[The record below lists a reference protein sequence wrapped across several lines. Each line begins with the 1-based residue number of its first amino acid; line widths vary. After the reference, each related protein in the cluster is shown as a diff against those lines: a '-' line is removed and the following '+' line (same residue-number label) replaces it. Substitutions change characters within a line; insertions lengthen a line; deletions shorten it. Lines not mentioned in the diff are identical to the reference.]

1 MTQMTTGQAR
11 VIDPILTS
19 IARGY
24 THIFAPI
31 ANILF
36 PMVPV
41 QQRGGTVLEF
51 GPEDF
56 RLINTKR
63 APGAATKRVQ
73 FGHQGAPYA
82 LVNHSLEAVVP
93 YEIQQ
98 ETISIGVDQY
108 QRSIRGVQR
117 LMDIERENDAAV
129 IATALGNYGADNK
142 LEYTVAADR
151 WDDTASDPVTDV
163 SEAKS
168 VVRSKIGVY
177 PDTLTISPKVHKALR
192 SHPDIIATLRDSDI
206 KIATLQQI
214 AMALDVERVVVGEAS
229 YYNGVEFVDVWGAD
243 AVLAFT
249 KVATL
254 SDGGSPA
261 YGYTYQL
268 EGHPFVEEAYDDRS
282 HKSMVAPVTDARK
295 PVLAGSVAGFLFK
308 NVVNPA

>member
-24 THIFAPI
+24 NHTFAPI

-36 PMVPV
+36 PIVPV
-41 QQRGGTVLEF
+41 TQRGGTVIEF

-56 RLINTKR
+56 RLINSAR
-63 APGAATKRVQ
+63 APGTATKRVQ
-73 FGHQGAPYA
+73 FGHQGAEYS
-82 LVNHSLEAVVP
+82 LTNHSLEALVP
-93 YEIQQ
+93 MEIQQ
-98 ETISIGVDQY
+98 EAVRIGVDQY

-117 LMDIERENDAAV
+117 LMDIERENQAATL
-129 IATALGNYGADNK
+129 ATALANYGADNK
-142 LEYTVAADR
+142 LEYTVAGDR
-151 WDDTASDPVTDV
+151 WDDPASDPVGDV
-163 SEAKS
+163 SDAKT
-168 VVRSKIGVY
+168 VIRSKIGVY

-192 SHPDIIATLRDSDI
+192 AHPDIIATLRDADI
-206 KIATLQQI
+206 KIATLEQI
-214 AMALDVERVVVGEAS
+214 ARALDVERVVVGEAT
-229 YYNGVEFVDVWGAD
+229 YYNGVEFVDIWGAD

-249 KVATL
+249 RVATL

-268 EGHPFVEEAYDDRS
+268 EGHPFVEETYWDRG

>member
-11 VIDPILTS
+11 VVDPILTS

-24 THIFAPI
+24 NHAFAPI

-41 QQRGGTVLEF
+41 PQRGGTVIEF
-51 GPEDF
+51 GTEDF
-56 RLINTKR
+56 RLVNSAR

-82 LVNHSLEAVVP
+82 LIDHSLEAMVP
-93 YEIQQ
+93 VEIQQ
-98 ETISIGVDQY
+98 EAVRIGVDQY

-117 LMDIERENDAAV
+117 LMDIERENQAAGL
-129 IATALGNYGADNK
+129 ATSLANYGADNK
-142 LEYTVAADR
+142 LEYTVADTR
-151 WDDTASDPVTDV
+151 WDDPASDPVGDV

-168 VVRSKIGVY
+168 VIRSKIGVY

-192 SHPDIIATLRDSDI
+192 AHPDIIATLRDVDI
-206 KIATLQQI
+206 KIATLEQI
-214 AMALDVERVVVGEAS
+214 ARALDVERVVVGEAT
-229 YYNGVEFVDVWGAD
+229 YYNGTEFVDIWGAD

-249 KVATL
+249 RVATL

-268 EGHPFVEEAYDDRS
+268 EGHPFVEETYYDRN